1 MGGARFVEFNCKS
14 GRTNYMKKHH
24 LCLISVA
31 VLTAGCTSY
40 RHPEPVQAKDALRHA
55 MTEQSKAGALT
66 SVPKSVQSE
75 LLQLN
80 RPPQAISMP
89 EPRLRIAAH
98 DVDAVEFFGS
108 LFKGSRYS
116 VAVHPGVAG
125 QISVE
130 LKDVT
135 LTEVLAVVGD
145 MYGFDVQR
153 KGNVFHVYPA
163 GLRTETIPVNY
174 LMMSRRGLSRTSV
187 STGGVASNDSNSSN
201 NNNFDNANGSTNN
214 NTSNRSSNGGSGS
227 DGNGTRIET
236 DTNSDYWTDLRD
248 TLQILVG
255 SGDGRAVIT
264 SPQAG
269 LVTVRAYPKELKAVR
284 EFLSQSES
292 HLKRQVVLEAR
303 ILEVA
308 LSEGY
313 EQGVDWSGL
322 TASWDGNKGIPTVAQ
337 PILTA
342 PGSDPAYKL
351 LNGAGSLGTSL
362 VGATNPI
369 FKAIGGGAGFTIT
382 DGNFNVA
389 VNLLKTQG
397 DVNTLSSPRVTAT
410 NNQKAVIKVGTDEY
424 YVTNA
429 STTITTTPT
438 GTDKTPN
445 VELTPFFSGIA
456 LDVTPQID
464 EDGKVLLHI
473 HPSVID
479 TEEQNKVIDMGTT
492 GGKLQLPLAKSS
504 IRESDTVVQ
513 ANNGD
518 IIVIGGLMKTDKQEI
533 VSKVPLLGDI
543 PWVGEAFTNRRESTK
558 KVELVILLKPTVVE
572 KDTWQN
578 ELQRSSELL
587 DKWYPPKG

>member
-1 MGGARFVEFNCKS
+1 
-14 GRTNYMKKHH
+14 MKKHR
-24 LCLISVA
+24 LCLITVA
-31 VLTAGCTSY
+31 MMAAGCTTY
-40 RHPEPVQAKDALRHA
+40 QHPEPTQAKDALKQA
-55 MTEQSKAGALT
+55 MNEQQKQAAPLTAL
-66 SVPKSVQSE
+66 PKSVQSE

-80 RPPQAISMP
+80 RPQMPVGMP
-89 EPRLRIAAH
+89 EKRLRIAAH
-98 DVDAVEFFGS
+98 DVEAVEFFGS

-125 QISVE
+125 LVSVE

-135 LTEVLAVVGD
+135 LPEVLAVVGD

-153 KGNVFHVYPA
+153 KGNVFHIYPA

-187 STGGVASNDSNSSN
+187 STGGVSNDSNNSSDSSFDSASN
-201 NNNFDNANGSTNN
+201 NNSGSNSS
-214 NTSNRSSNGGSGS
+214 TSNNSSGDNN
-227 DGNGTRIET
+227 NGTRIET

-248 TLQILVG
+248 SLQTLIG
-255 SGDGRAVIT
+255 TGDGRAVIT

-269 LVTVRAYPKELKAVR
+269 LVTIRAYPKELKAVR
-284 EFLSQSES
+284 EFLTQSES

-303 ILEVA
+303 IIEVS
-308 LSEGY
+308 LNEGY

-322 TASWDGNKGIPTVAQ
+322 SASWDGNKGITGGKSLANTQLPSTPNQ
-337 PILTA
+337 IFTA
-342 PGSDPAYKL
+342 L
-351 LNGAGSLGTSL
+351 
-362 VGATNPI
+362 
-369 FKAIGGGAGFTIT
+369 GGGAGFTIS

-429 STTITTTPT
+429 STTITTTST

-464 EDGKVLLHI
+464 EEGKVLLHI

-479 TEEQNKVIDMGTT
+479 TEEQNKVIDMGTS

-558 KVELVILLKPTVVE
+558 KVELVIMLKPTVVE

-587 DKWYPPKG
+587 DKWYPAKG

>member
-1 MGGARFVEFNCKS
+1 
-14 GRTNYMKKHH
+14 MKKHR
-24 LCLISVA
+24 LCLITVA
-31 VLTAGCTSY
+31 MMAAGCTTY
-40 RHPEPVQAKDALRHA
+40 QHPEPTQAKDALKQA
-55 MTEQSKAGALT
+55 MNEQQKQAAPLTAL
-66 SVPKSVQSE
+66 PKSVQSE

-80 RPPQAISMP
+80 RPQMPVGMP
-89 EPRLRIAAH
+89 EKRLRIGAH
-98 DVDAVEFFGS
+98 DVEAVEFFGS

-125 QISVE
+125 LVSVE

-135 LTEVLAVVGD
+135 LPEVLAVVGD

-153 KGNVFHVYPA
+153 KGNVFHIYPA

-187 STGGVASNDSNSSN
+187 STGGVTANDSNNSSDSSFDSASSN
-201 NNNFDNANGSTNN
+201 NSTNN
-214 NTSNRSSNGGSGS
+214 SSGNNSNGNSS
-227 DGNGTRIET
+227 NGTRIET

-248 TLQILVG
+248 SLQTLIG
-255 SGDGRAVIT
+255 TGDGRAVIT

-269 LVTVRAYPKELKAVR
+269 LVTIRAYPKELKAVR
-284 EFLSQSES
+284 EFLNQSDS

-303 ILEVA
+303 IIEVA
-308 LSEGY
+308 LNEGY

-322 TASWDGNKGIPTVAQ
+322 SASWDGNKGIT
-337 PILTA
+337 
-342 PGSDPAYKL
+342 G
-351 LNGAGSLGTSL
+351 GGSLANTQL
-362 VGATNPI
+362 PTTPNQI
-369 FKAIGGGAGFTIT
+369 FTALGGGAGFKVS

-424 YVTNA
+424 FVTNA
-429 STTITTTPT
+429 STTTVSTTSGDRT
-438 GTDKTPN
+438 TPN
-445 VELTPFFSGIA
+445 VELTPFFSGIS

-464 EDGKVLLHI
+464 EEGKVLLHI

-479 TEEQNKVIDMGTT
+479 TEEQTKTIKVTDSDT
-492 GGKLQLPLAKSS
+492 LVLPLAKSS

-558 KVELVILLKPTVVE
+558 KVELVIMLKPTVVE

-587 DKWYPPKG
+587 DKWYPAKG

>member
-1 MGGARFVEFNCKS
+1 
-14 GRTNYMKKHH
+14 MKTHR
-24 LCLISVA
+24 LCLITVA
-31 VLTAGCTSY
+31 MMAAGCTTY
-40 RHPEPVQAKDALRHA
+40 QHPEPTQAKDALKQA
-55 MTEQSKAGALT
+55 MNEQQKQAAPLTAL
-66 SVPKSVQSE
+66 PKSVQSE

-80 RPPQAISMP
+80 RPQMPVGMP
-89 EPRLRIAAH
+89 EKRLRIAAH
-98 DVDAVEFFGS
+98 DVEAVEFFGS

-125 QISVE
+125 LVSVE

-135 LTEVLAVVGD
+135 LPEVLAVVGD

-153 KGNVFHVYPA
+153 KGNVFHIYPA

-187 STGGVASNDSNSSN
+187 STGGVTANDSNNSSDSSFDSASN
-201 NNNFDNANGSTNN
+201 NNSTNN
-214 NTSNRSSNGGSGS
+214 SSGNNSNGNSS
-227 DGNGTRIET
+227 NGTRIET

-248 TLQILVG
+248 SLQTLIG
-255 SGDGRAVIT
+255 TGDGRAVIT

-269 LVTVRAYPKELKAVR
+269 LVTIRAYPKELKAVR
-284 EFLSQSES
+284 EFLNQSDS

-303 ILEVA
+303 IIEVA
-308 LSEGY
+308 LNEGY

-322 TASWDGNKGIPTVAQ
+322 SASWDGNKGIT
-337 PILTA
+337 
-342 PGSDPAYKL
+342 G
-351 LNGAGSLGTSL
+351 GGSLANTQL
-362 VGATNPI
+362 PTTPNQI
-369 FKAIGGGAGFTIT
+369 FTALGGGAGFKVS

-424 YVTNA
+424 FVTNA
-429 STTITTTPT
+429 STTTVSTTSGDRT
-438 GTDKTPN
+438 TPN
-445 VELTPFFSGIA
+445 VELTPFFSGIS

-464 EDGKVLLHI
+464 EEGKVLLHI

-479 TEEQNKVIDMGTT
+479 TEEQTKTIKVTDSDT
-492 GGKLQLPLAKSS
+492 LVLPLAKSS

-558 KVELVILLKPTVVE
+558 KVELVIMLKPTVVE

-587 DKWYPPKG
+587 DKWYPAKG

>member
-1 MGGARFVEFNCKS
+1 
-14 GRTNYMKKHH
+14 MKKHH
-24 LCLISVA
+24 FCLLPLALAVA
-31 VLTAGCTSY
+31 ACTTY
-40 RHPEPVQAKDALRHA
+40 KHPEPVQAKDALKQA
-55 MTEQSKAGALT
+55 MTEQTPTAPLIT
-66 SVPKSVQSE
+66 LPPSVQSE

-80 RPPQAISMP
+80 RPQQPVAVP
-89 EPRLRIAAH
+89 EKRLRIAAH

-125 QISVE
+125 SISVE

-135 LTEVLAVVGD
+135 LQEALATVGD

-174 LMMSRRGLSRTSV
+174 LMMARRGLSRTSV
-187 STGGVASNDSNSSN
+187 STGGVTANDNNNGNNNNFDGSSN
-201 NNNFDNANGSTNN
+201 NNNGNN
-214 NTSNRSSNGGSGS
+214 NFGSSSNGDSS
-227 DGNGTRIET
+227 NNSNGTRIET
-236 DTNSDYWTDLRD
+236 DSNNDYWTDLRD
-248 TLQILVG
+248 SLQTLIG
-255 SGDGRAVIT
+255 TGEGRAVIT

-284 EFLSQSES
+284 DFLDQSGE

-303 ILEVA
+303 ILEVS
-308 LSEGY
+308 LNEGY
-313 EQGVDWSGL
+313 EQGVDWNGL
-322 TASWDGNKGIPTVAQ
+322 SASWDGNKGIR
-337 PILTA
+337 
-342 PGSDPAYKL
+342 
-351 LNGAGSLGTSL
+351 NGGSLGNSQ
-362 VGATNPI
+362 VGASNPI
-369 FKAIGGGAGFTIT
+369 FNAIGGGAGFTIS
-382 DGNFNVA
+382 DGNFVVA
-389 VNLLKTQG
+389 IDLLKTQG

-424 YVTNA
+424 FVTNA
-429 STTITTTPT
+429 STTTTTSGNSAPIV
-438 GTDKTPN
+438 TPN

-464 EDGKVLLHI
+464 EQGKVLLHI

-479 TEEQNKVIDMGTT
+479 TEEQNKTINVGTADP
-492 GGKLQLPLAKSS
+492 LVLPLAKSS

-518 IIVIGGLMKTDKQEI
+518 IVVIGGLMKTDKKEV

-543 PWVGEAFTNRRESTK
+543 PWVGEAFTNRSESTN
-558 KVELVILLKPTVVE
+558 KVELVILLKPTVVD
-572 KDTWQN
+572 KDTWQK

>member
-1 MGGARFVEFNCKS
+1 
-14 GRTNYMKKHH
+14 MKKHR
-24 LCLISVA
+24 LCLITVA
-31 VLTAGCTSY
+31 MMAAGCTTY
-40 RHPEPVQAKDALRHA
+40 QHPEPTQAKDALKQA
-55 MTEQSKAGALT
+55 MNEQQKQAAPLTAL
-66 SVPKSVQSE
+66 PKSVQSE

-80 RPPQAISMP
+80 RPQMPVGMP
-89 EPRLRIAAH
+89 EKRLRIAAH
-98 DVDAVEFFGS
+98 DVEAVEFFGS

-125 QISVE
+125 LVSVE

-135 LTEVLAVVGD
+135 LPEVLAVVGD

-153 KGNVFHVYPA
+153 KGNVFHIYPA

-187 STGGVASNDSNSSN
+187 STGGVTANDSNNSSDSSFDSASN
-201 NNNFDNANGSTNN
+201 NNSGSNSS
-214 NTSNRSSNGGSGS
+214 TSNNSSGDNN
-227 DGNGTRIET
+227 NGTRIET

-248 TLQILVG
+248 SLQTLIG
-255 SGDGRAVIT
+255 TGDGRAVIT

-269 LVTVRAYPKELKAVR
+269 LVTIRAYPKELKAVR
-284 EFLSQSES
+284 EFLTQSES

-303 ILEVA
+303 IIEVS
-308 LSEGY
+308 LNEGY

-322 TASWDGNKGIPTVAQ
+322 SASWDGNKGITGGQ
-337 PILTA
+337 
-342 PGSDPAYKL
+342 
-351 LNGAGSLGTSL
+351 SLANTQLPS
-362 VGATNPI
+362 TPNQI
-369 FKAIGGGAGFTIT
+369 FSALGGGAGFKIS

-429 STTITTTPT
+429 STTITTTST

-464 EDGKVLLHI
+464 EEGKVLLHI

-479 TEEQNKVIDMGTT
+479 TEEQNKVIDMGTS

-558 KVELVILLKPTVVE
+558 KVELVIMLKPTVVE

-587 DKWYPPKG
+587 DKWYPAKG

>member
-1 MGGARFVEFNCKS
+1 
-14 GRTNYMKKHH
+14 MKKNH

-31 VLTAGCTSY
+31 VLAAGCTSY
-40 RHPEPVQAKDALRHA
+40 RHPEPVQAKDALKHA
-55 MTEQSKAGALT
+55 MTEQNKVGALAT
-66 SVPKSVQSE
+66 VPKSVQSE
-75 LLQLN
+75 LLQMN
-80 RPPQAISMP
+80 RPPQALSMP
-89 EPRLRIAAH
+89 EQRLRIAAH

-135 LTEVLAVVGD
+135 LPEVLAVVGD

-187 STGGVASNDSNSSN
+187 STGGVTSNDSNNSN
-201 NNNFDNANGSTNN
+201 NSSFDNANGGSNN
-214 NTSNRSSNGGSGS
+214 SSSSNASNGNAGSNNS
-227 DGNGTRIET
+227 NGTRIET
-236 DTNSDYWTDLRD
+236 DTNSDYWTDLR
-248 TLQILVG
+248 TSLEMLIG

-269 LVTVRAYPKELKAVR
+269 LVTIRAYPKELKAVR
-284 EFLSQSES
+284 EFLNQSES

-303 ILEVA
+303 IIEVA
-308 LSEGY
+308 LNEGY

-322 TASWDGNKGIPTVAQ
+322 SASWDGGKGIT
-337 PILTA
+337 
-342 PGSDPAYKL
+342 G
-351 LNGAGSLGTSL
+351 GGSLAGTQL
-362 VGATNPI
+362 PTTPNQI
-369 FKAIGGGAGFTIT
+369 FSALGGGAGFKIS

-424 YVTNA
+424 FVTNA
-429 STTITTTPT
+429 STTTTTS
-438 GTDKTPN
+438 GTSAPIITPN
-445 VELTPFFSGIA
+445 VELTPFFSGIS

-464 EDGKVLLHI
+464 EEGKVLLHI

-479 TEEQNKVIDMGTT
+479 TEEQKKTIDVGTAAP
-492 GGKLQLPLAKSS
+492 LILPLAKSS

-578 ELQRSSELL
+578 ELQRSSDLL

>member
-1 MGGARFVEFNCKS
+1 
-14 GRTNYMKKHH
+14 MKKHR
-24 LCLISVA
+24 LCLITVA
-31 VLTAGCTSY
+31 MMAAGCTTY
-40 RHPEPVQAKDALRHA
+40 QHPEPTQAKDALKQA
-55 MTEQSKAGALT
+55 MNEQQKQAAPLTAL
-66 SVPKSVQSE
+66 PKSVQSE

-80 RPPQAISMP
+80 RPQMPVGMP
-89 EPRLRIAAH
+89 EKRLRIAAH
-98 DVDAVEFFGS
+98 DVEAVEFFGS

-125 QISVE
+125 LVSVE

-135 LTEVLAVVGD
+135 LPEVLAVVGD

-153 KGNVFHVYPA
+153 KGNVFHIYPA

-187 STGGVASNDSNSSN
+187 STGGVTANDSNNSSDSSFDSASN
-201 NNNFDNANGSTNN
+201 NNSTNN
-214 NTSNRSSNGGSGS
+214 SSGNNSNGDSN
-227 DGNGTRIET
+227 NGTRIET

-248 TLQILVG
+248 SLQTLIG
-255 SGDGRAVIT
+255 TGDGRAVIT

-269 LVTVRAYPKELKAVR
+269 LVTIRAYPKELKAVR
-284 EFLSQSES
+284 EFLTQSES

-303 ILEVA
+303 IIEVS
-308 LSEGY
+308 LNEGY

-322 TASWDGNKGIPTVAQ
+322 SASWDGNKGITGGQ
-337 PILTA
+337 
-342 PGSDPAYKL
+342 
-351 LNGAGSLGTSL
+351 SLANTQLPS
-362 VGATNPI
+362 TPNQI
-369 FKAIGGGAGFTIT
+369 FSALGGGAGFKIS

-429 STTITTTPT
+429 STTITTTST

-464 EDGKVLLHI
+464 EEGKVLLHI

-479 TEEQNKVIDMGTT
+479 TEEQNKVIDMGTS

-558 KVELVILLKPTVVE
+558 KVELVIMLKPTVVE
-572 KDTWQN
+572 KDTWQK

-587 DKWYPPKG
+587 DKWYPAKG

>member
-1 MGGARFVEFNCKS
+1 
-14 GRTNYMKKHH
+14 MKKHR
-24 LCLISVA
+24 LCLITVA
-31 VLTAGCTSY
+31 MMAAGCTTY
-40 RHPEPVQAKDALRHA
+40 QHPEPTQAKDALKQA
-55 MTEQSKAGALT
+55 MNEQQKQAAPLTAL
-66 SVPKSVQSE
+66 PKSVQSE

-80 RPPQAISMP
+80 RPQMPVGMP
-89 EPRLRIAAH
+89 EKRLRIAAH
-98 DVDAVEFFGS
+98 DVEAVEFFGS

-125 QISVE
+125 LVSVE

-135 LTEVLAVVGD
+135 LPEVLAVVGD

-153 KGNVFHVYPA
+153 KGNVFHIYPA

-187 STGGVASNDSNSSN
+187 STGGVTANDSNNSSDSSFDSASN
-201 NNNFDNANGSTNN
+201 NNSGSNSST
-214 NTSNRSSNGGSGS
+214 SSNSSG
-227 DGNGTRIET
+227 DNNNGTRIET

-248 TLQILVG
+248 SLQTLIG
-255 SGDGRAVIT
+255 TGDGRAVIT

-269 LVTVRAYPKELKAVR
+269 LVTIRAYPKELKAVR
-284 EFLSQSES
+284 EFLTQSES

-303 ILEVA
+303 IIEVA
-308 LSEGY
+308 LNEGY

-322 TASWDGNKGIPTVAQ
+322 SASWDGNKGITGGQ
-337 PILTA
+337 
-342 PGSDPAYKL
+342 
-351 LNGAGSLGTSL
+351 SLANTQLPS
-362 VGATNPI
+362 TPNQI
-369 FKAIGGGAGFTIT
+369 FSALGGGAGFKIS

-429 STTITTTPT
+429 STTITTTST

-464 EDGKVLLHI
+464 EEGKVLLHI

-479 TEEQNKVIDMGTT
+479 TEEQNKVIDMGTS

-558 KVELVILLKPTVVE
+558 KVELVIMLKPTVVE

-587 DKWYPPKG
+587 DKWYPAKG

>member
-1 MGGARFVEFNCKS
+1 
-14 GRTNYMKKHH
+14 MKKHR
-24 LCLISVA
+24 LCLITVA
-31 VLTAGCTSY
+31 MMAAGCTTY
-40 RHPEPVQAKDALRHA
+40 QHPEPTQAKDALKQA
-55 MTEQSKAGALT
+55 MNEQQKQAAPLTAL
-66 SVPKSVQSE
+66 PKSVQSE

-80 RPPQAISMP
+80 RPQIPVGMP
-89 EPRLRIAAH
+89 EKRLRIAAH
-98 DVDAVEFFGS
+98 DVEAVEFFGS

-125 QISVE
+125 LVSVE

-135 LTEVLAVVGD
+135 LPEVLAVVGD

-153 KGNVFHVYPA
+153 KGNVFHIYPA

-187 STGGVASNDSNSSN
+187 STGGVTANDSNNSSDSSFDNASN
-201 NNNFDNANGSTNN
+201 NNSGSNSS
-214 NTSNRSSNGGSGS
+214 TSNNSSGDNN
-227 DGNGTRIET
+227 NGTRIET

-248 TLQILVG
+248 SLQTLIG
-255 SGDGRAVIT
+255 TGDGRAVIT

-269 LVTVRAYPKELKAVR
+269 LVTIRAYPKELKAVR
-284 EFLSQSES
+284 EFLTQSES

-303 ILEVA
+303 IIEVA
-308 LSEGY
+308 LNEGY

-322 TASWDGNKGIPTVAQ
+322 SASWDGNKGITGGQ
-337 PILTA
+337 
-342 PGSDPAYKL
+342 
-351 LNGAGSLGTSL
+351 SLANTQLPS
-362 VGATNPI
+362 TPNQI
-369 FKAIGGGAGFTIT
+369 FSALGGGAGFKIS

-429 STTITTTPT
+429 STTITTTST

-464 EDGKVLLHI
+464 EEGKVLLHI

-479 TEEQNKVIDMGTT
+479 TEEQNKVIDMGTS

-558 KVELVILLKPTVVE
+558 KVELVIMLKPTVVE

-587 DKWYPPKG
+587 DKWYPAKG

>member
-1 MGGARFVEFNCKS
+1 
-14 GRTNYMKKHH
+14 MKKHS
-24 LCLISVA
+24 LCLITVA
-31 VLTAGCTSY
+31 MMAAGCTTY
-40 RHPEPVQAKDALRHA
+40 QHPEPTQAKDALKQA
-55 MTEQSKAGALT
+55 MNEQQKQAAPLTAL
-66 SVPKSVQSE
+66 PKSVQSE

-80 RPPQAISMP
+80 RPQMPVGMP
-89 EPRLRIAAH
+89 EKRLRIAAH
-98 DVDAVEFFGS
+98 DVEAVEFFGS

-125 QISVE
+125 LVSVE

-135 LTEVLAVVGD
+135 LPEVLAVVGD

-153 KGNVFHVYPA
+153 KGNVFHIYPA

-187 STGGVASNDSNSSN
+187 STGGVTANDSNNGNSDSSFDSASN
-201 NNNFDNANGSTNN
+201 NSGSNSS
-214 NTSNRSSNGGSGS
+214 TSNNSNG
-227 DGNGTRIET
+227 DNNNGTRIET

-248 TLQILVG
+248 SLQTLIG
-255 SGDGRAVIT
+255 TGDGRAVIT

-269 LVTVRAYPKELKAVR
+269 LVTIRAYPKELKAVR
-284 EFLSQSES
+284 EFLTQSES

-303 ILEVA
+303 IIEVA
-308 LSEGY
+308 LNEGY

-322 TASWDGNKGIPTVAQ
+322 SASWDGNKGIT
-337 PILTA
+337 
-342 PGSDPAYKL
+342 G
-351 LNGAGSLGTSL
+351 GGSLLPSTIAS
-362 VGATNPI
+362 TPNQI
-369 FKAIGGGAGFTIT
+369 FSALGGGAGFKIS

-429 STTITTTPT
+429 STTITTTST

-464 EDGKVLLHI
+464 EEGKVLLHI

-479 TEEQNKVIDMGTT
+479 TEEQNKVIDMGTS

-558 KVELVILLKPTVVE
+558 KVELVNHAQTDRGGERYLAKRAATLLRAARQVVSGQGLTHDSRCGHPYPE
-572 KDTWQN
+572 RPVLPCQH
-578 ELQRSSELL
+578 RLL
-587 DKWYPPKG
+587 ARCGR

>member
-14 GRTNYMKKHH
+14 GCTYYMKKHH
-24 LCLISVA
+24 LCLISAA

-55 MTEQSKAGALT
+55 MTEQNKGGALT

-201 NNNFDNANGSTNN
+201 NNNFDNANNNTNN
-214 NTSNRSSNGGSGS
+214 STSNRSSNGNSNS
-227 DGNGTRIET
+227 DSNGTRIET

-248 TLQILVG
+248 TLQTLIG

-269 LVTVRAYPKELKAVR
+269 LVTIRAYPKELKAVR
-284 EFLSQSES
+284 EFLNQSES

-303 ILEVA
+303 ILEVS
-308 LSEGY
+308 LNEGY

-322 TASWDGNKGIPTVAQ
+322 SASWDGNKGIT
-337 PILTA
+337 
-342 PGSDPAYKL
+342 G
-351 LNGAGSLGTSL
+351 GGSLTPSTI
-362 VGATNPI
+362 ANTPNQI
-369 FKAIGGGAGFTIT
+369 FSALGGGAGFKIS

-424 YVTNA
+424 FVTNA
-429 STTITTTPT
+429 STTTTTS
-438 GTDKTPN
+438 GTSAPIVTPN

-464 EDGKVLLHI
+464 EEGKVLLHI

-479 TEEQNKVIDMGTT
+479 TEEQKKTIDVGTADP
-492 GGKLQLPLAKSS
+492 LILPLAKSS

>member
-1 MGGARFVEFNCKS
+1 
-14 GRTNYMKKHH
+14 MKKHPF
-24 LCLISVA
+24 CLLPLALA
-31 VLTAGCTSY
+31 VAGCTTY
-40 RHPEPVQAKDALRHA
+40 RHPEPVQAKDALKQA
-55 MTEQSKAGALT
+55 MSEQSPTAPLT
-66 SVPKSVQSE
+66 SLPPSVQSE

-80 RPPQAISMP
+80 RPQQPMTIP
-89 EPRLRIAAH
+89 EKRMRIAAH

-125 QISVE
+125 VISVE

-135 LTEVLAVVGD
+135 LQEALATVGD

-174 LMMSRRGLSRTSV
+174 LMMARRGLSRTSV
-187 STGGVASNDSNSSN
+187 STGGVTANDNNNGN
-201 NNNFDNANGSTNN
+201 NNNFDNGLNNSGNN
-214 NTSNRSSNGGSGS
+214 NSQGNTAGGDNNTNS
-227 DGNGTRIET
+227 NGTRIET
-236 DTNSDYWTDLRD
+236 DSNNDYWTDLRD
-248 TLQILVG
+248 ALQTLIG
-255 SGDGRAVIT
+255 TGEGRAVIT

-284 EFLSQSES
+284 EFLDQSGE

-303 ILEVA
+303 ILEVS
-308 LSEGY
+308 LNEGY

-322 TASWDGNKGIPTVAQ
+322 SASWDGGKGIT
-337 PILTA
+337 
-342 PGSDPAYKL
+342 G
-351 LNGAGSLGTSL
+351 GGSLMDS
-362 VGATNPI
+362 PI
-369 FKAIGGGAGFTIT
+369 ASTPNQIFRALGGGAGFTIS

-389 VNLLKTQG
+389 VSLLKTQG

-424 YVTNA
+424 FVTNA
-429 STTITTTPT
+429 STTTTTS
-438 GTDKTPN
+438 GTSAPIVTPN

-464 EDGKVLLHI
+464 EQGKVLLHI

-479 TEEQNKVIDMGTT
+479 TEEQSKTISVGTADP
-492 GGKLQLPLAKSS
+492 LVLPLAKSS

-518 IIVIGGLMKTDKQEI
+518 IIVIGGLMKTDRQEI

-543 PWVGEAFTNRRESTK
+543 PWVGEAFTNRRESNR

-572 KDTWQN
+572 KDTWQK

>member
-1 MGGARFVEFNCKS
+1 
-14 GRTNYMKKHH
+14 MKTHR
-24 LCLISVA
+24 LCLIAVA
-31 VLTAGCTSY
+31 MMAAGCTTY
-40 RHPEPVQAKDALRHA
+40 RHPEPTQAKDALKQA
-55 MTEQSKAGALT
+55 MSEQQKQAAPLT
-66 SVPKSVQSE
+66 TLPESVQSE

-80 RPPQAISMP
+80 RPQTPVPMP
-89 EPRLRIAAH
+89 EKRLRIAAH
-98 DVDAVEFFGS
+98 DVEAVEFFGS

-116 VAVHPGVAG
+116 VAVHPGVSG
-125 QISVE
+125 LVSVE

-135 LTEVLAVVGD
+135 LQEVLAVVGD

-153 KGNVFHVYPA
+153 KGNVFHIYPA

-187 STGGVASNDSNSSN
+187 STGGVTSNDNNNSNNNSFDSANSNNTSTSNSS
-201 NNNFDNANGSTNN
+201 A
-214 NTSNRSSNGGSGS
+214 SNGNS
-227 DGNGTRIET
+227 DNSNGTRIET
-236 DTNSDYWTDLRD
+236 DTNSDYWTDLR
-248 TLQILVG
+248 TSLEMLIG
-255 SGDGRAVIT
+255 TGDGRAVIT

-269 LVTVRAYPKELKAVR
+269 LVTIRAYPKELKAVR
-284 EFLSQSES
+284 EFLNQSES

-322 TASWDGNKGIPTVAQ
+322 TASWGGNKGIPTVAQ

-342 PGSDPAYKL
+342 PGSAPAYNL
-351 LNGAGSLGTSL
+351 LNGAGSLGSSL
-362 VGATNPI
+362 VGAANPI

-424 YVTNA
+424 FVTNA
-429 STTITTTPT
+429 STTITTNSS
-438 GTDKTPN
+438 GVSDKTPN

-464 EDGKVLLHI
+464 EEGKVLLHI

-492 GGKLQLPLAKSS
+492 GGKLELPLARSS

-572 KDTWQN
+572 KETWQN
-578 ELQRSSELL
+578 ELQRSADLL

>member
-1 MGGARFVEFNCKS
+1 
-14 GRTNYMKKHH
+14 MKKHPF
-24 LCLISVA
+24 CLLPLALA
-31 VLTAGCTSY
+31 VAGCTTY
-40 RHPEPVQAKDALRHA
+40 RHPEPVQAKDALKQA
-55 MTEQSKAGALT
+55 MSEQSPTAPLT
-66 SVPKSVQSE
+66 SLPPSVQSE

-80 RPPQAISMP
+80 RPQQPMTIP
-89 EPRLRIAAH
+89 EKRMRIAAH

-125 QISVE
+125 VISVE

-135 LTEVLAVVGD
+135 LQEALATVGD

-174 LMMSRRGLSRTSV
+174 LMMARRGLSRTSV
-187 STGGVASNDSNSSN
+187 STGGVTANDNNNGN
-201 NNNFDNANGSTNN
+201 NNNFDNGLNNSGNN
-214 NTSNRSSNGGSGS
+214 NSQGNTASGDNNTNS
-227 DGNGTRIET
+227 NGTRIET
-236 DTNSDYWTDLRD
+236 DSNNDYWTDLRD
-248 TLQILVG
+248 ALQTLIG
-255 SGDGRAVIT
+255 TGEGRAVIT

-284 EFLSQSES
+284 EFLDQSGE

-303 ILEVA
+303 ILEVS
-308 LSEGY
+308 LNEGY

-322 TASWDGNKGIPTVAQ
+322 SASWDGGKGIT
-337 PILTA
+337 
-342 PGSDPAYKL
+342 G
-351 LNGAGSLGTSL
+351 GGSLMDS
-362 VGATNPI
+362 PI
-369 FKAIGGGAGFTIT
+369 ASTPNQIFRALGGGAGFTIS

-389 VNLLKTQG
+389 VSLLKTQG
-397 DVNTLSSPRVTAT
+397 DVNTLSSPRMTAT

-424 YVTNA
+424 FVTNA
-429 STTITTTPT
+429 STTTTTS
-438 GTDKTPN
+438 GTSAPIVTPN

-464 EDGKVLLHI
+464 EQGKVLLHI

-479 TEEQNKVIDMGTT
+479 TEEQSKTINVGTADP
-492 GGKLQLPLAKSS
+492 LVLPLAKSS

-518 IIVIGGLMKTDKQEI
+518 IIVIGGLMKTDRQEI

-543 PWVGEAFTNRRESTK
+543 PWVGEAFTNRRESNR

-572 KDTWQN
+572 KDTWQK

>member
-1 MGGARFVEFNCKS
+1 
-14 GRTNYMKKHH
+14 MKKHH
-24 LCLISVA
+24 FCLLPLALAVA
-31 VLTAGCTSY
+31 ACTSY
-40 RHPEPVQAKDALRHA
+40 QHPEPVQAKDALKQA
-55 MTEQSKAGALT
+55 MKEQTPTAPLT
-66 SVPKSVQSE
+66 TLPPSVQSE

-80 RPPQAISMP
+80 RPQQPLAVP
-89 EPRLRIAAH
+89 EKRLRIAAH

-125 QISVE
+125 AISVE

-135 LTEVLAVVGD
+135 LQEALATVGD

-174 LMMSRRGLSRTSV
+174 LMMARRGLSRTSV
-187 STGGVASNDSNSSN
+187 STGGVTANDNN
-201 NNNFDNANGSTNN
+201 NNGNNNFDSSGNNSNGNN
-214 NTSNRSSNGGSGS
+214 NLGSSNGDNGNSNNS
-227 DGNGTRIET
+227 NGTRIET
-236 DTNSDYWTDLRD
+236 DSNNDYWTDLRD
-248 TLQILVG
+248 ALQTLIG
-255 SGDGRAVIT
+255 TGEGRAVIT

-284 EFLSQSES
+284 EFLDQSGE

-303 ILEVA
+303 ILEVS
-308 LSEGY
+308 LNEGY

-322 TASWDGNKGIPTVAQ
+322 SASWDGNKGIT
-337 PILTA
+337 
-342 PGSDPAYKL
+342 G
-351 LNGAGSLGTSL
+351 GGSLLDS
-362 VGATNPI
+362 PI
-369 FKAIGGGAGFTIT
+369 ASTPNQIFRALGGGAGFTIS

-389 VNLLKTQG
+389 VSLLKTQG

-424 YVTNA
+424 FVTNA
-429 STTITTTPT
+429 STTTTTSGNSAPIV
-438 GTDKTPN
+438 TPN

-464 EDGKVLLHI
+464 EQGKVLLHI

-479 TEEQNKVIDMGTT
+479 TEEQSKTINVGTADP
-492 GGKLQLPLAKSS
+492 LVLPLAKSA

-572 KDTWQN
+572 KDTWQK

>member
-1 MGGARFVEFNCKS
+1 
-14 GRTNYMKKHH
+14 MKKHH
-24 LCLISVA
+24 LCLISAA

-55 MTEQSKAGALT
+55 MTEQNKGGALT

-187 STGGVASNDSNSSN
+187 STGGVTANDNNGNSNS
-201 NNNFDNANGSTNN
+201 FDNANNSTNN
-214 NTSNRSSNGGSGS
+214 NSTSNRSSNGNSNS
-227 DGNGTRIET
+227 DSNGTRIET

-248 TLQILVG
+248 TLQTLIG

-269 LVTVRAYPKELKAVR
+269 LVTIRAYPKELKAVR
-284 EFLSQSES
+284 EFLNQSES

-308 LSEGY
+308 LNEGY

-322 TASWDGNKGIPTVAQ
+322 SASWDGNKGITGGGSAAPSQLPTTPNQ
-337 PILTA
+337 
-342 PGSDPAYKL
+342 
-351 LNGAGSLGTSL
+351 
-362 VGATNPI
+362 I
-369 FKAIGGGAGFTIT
+369 FSALGGGAGFKIS

-424 YVTNA
+424 FVTNA
-429 STTITTTPT
+429 STTITTNSS
-438 GTDKTPN
+438 GVSDKTPN

-464 EDGKVLLHI
+464 EEGKVLLHI

-479 TEEQNKVIDMGTT
+479 TEEQQKTIDMGTS
-492 GGKLQLPLAKSS
+492 GGTLQLPLAKSS

>member
-1 MGGARFVEFNCKS
+1 
-14 GRTNYMKKHH
+14 MKKNH

-31 VLTAGCTSY
+31 VLAAGCTSY
-40 RHPEPVQAKDALRHA
+40 RHPEPVQAKDALKHA
-55 MTEQSKAGALT
+55 MTEQNKVGALAT
-66 SVPKSVQSE
+66 VPQSVQSE
-75 LLQLN
+75 LLQMN

-89 EPRLRIAAH
+89 EQRLRIAAH
-98 DVDAVEFFGS
+98 DVEAVEFFGS

-116 VAVHPGVAG
+116 VAVHPGVG
-125 QISVE
+125 GLVSVE

-135 LTEVLAVVGD
+135 LPEVLAVVGD

-187 STGGVASNDSNSSN
+187 STGGVTANDNNSNNSSV
-201 NNNFDNANGSTNN
+201 DNANGNSSGSNN
-214 NTSNRSSNGGSGS
+214 SSNGSSGS
-227 DGNGTRIET
+227 NSSNGTRIET
-236 DTNSDYWTDLRD
+236 DTNSDYWTDLR
-248 TLQILVG
+248 TSLEMLIG

-269 LVTVRAYPKELKAVR
+269 LVTIRAYPKELKAVR
-284 EFLSQSES
+284 EFLSQSET

-308 LSEGY
+308 LNEGY

-322 TASWDGNKGIPTVAQ
+322 SASWDGNKGIT
-337 PILTA
+337 
-342 PGSDPAYKL
+342 G
-351 LNGAGSLGTSL
+351 GGSLSPTQL
-362 VGATNPI
+362 PTTPNQI
-369 FKAIGGGAGFTIT
+369 FTALGGGAGFKIS

-424 YVTNA
+424 FVTNA
-429 STTITTTPT
+429 TTTITSTTT
-438 GTDKTPN
+438 GSERTPN

-464 EDGKVLLHI
+464 EEGRVLLHI

-479 TEEQNKVIDMGTT
+479 TEEQNKTIDLGTT
-492 GGKLQLPLAKSS
+492 GGKMTLPLAKSS

-543 PWVGEAFTNRRESTK
+543 PWIGEAFTNRRESTK
-558 KVELVILLKPTVVE
+558 KVELVIMLKPTVVE

-578 ELQRSSELL
+578 ELKRSADLL

>member
-1 MGGARFVEFNCKS
+1 
-14 GRTNYMKKHH
+14 MKKHR
-24 LCLISVA
+24 LCLITVA
-31 VLTAGCTSY
+31 MMAAGCTTY
-40 RHPEPVQAKDALRHA
+40 QHPEPTQAKDALKQA
-55 MTEQSKAGALT
+55 MNEQQKQAAPLTAL
-66 SVPKSVQSE
+66 PKSVQSE

-80 RPPQAISMP
+80 RPQMPVGMP
-89 EPRLRIAAH
+89 EKRLRIAAH
-98 DVDAVEFFGS
+98 DVEAVEFFGS

-125 QISVE
+125 LVSVE

-135 LTEVLAVVGD
+135 LPEVLAVVGD

-153 KGNVFHVYPA
+153 KGNVFHIYPA

-187 STGGVASNDSNSSN
+187 STGGVTANDSNNSSDSSFDSASN
-201 NNNFDNANGSTNN
+201 NNSGSNSST
-214 NTSNRSSNGGSGS
+214 SSNSSG
-227 DGNGTRIET
+227 DNNNGTRIET

-248 TLQILVG
+248 SLQTLIG
-255 SGDGRAVIT
+255 TGDGRAVIT

-269 LVTVRAYPKELKAVR
+269 LVTIRAYPKELKAVR
-284 EFLSQSES
+284 EFLTQSES

-303 ILEVA
+303 IIEVS
-308 LSEGY
+308 LNEGY

-322 TASWDGNKGIPTVAQ
+322 SASWDGNKGIT
-337 PILTA
+337 
-342 PGSDPAYKL
+342 G
-351 LNGAGSLGTSL
+351 GGSLANTQL
-362 VGATNPI
+362 PTTPNQI
-369 FKAIGGGAGFTIT
+369 FTALGGGAGFKVS

-429 STTITTTPT
+429 STTITTTST

-464 EDGKVLLHI
+464 EEGKVLLHI

-479 TEEQNKVIDMGTT
+479 TEEQNKVIDMGTS

-558 KVELVILLKPTVVE
+558 KVELVIMLKPTVVE

-587 DKWYPPKG
+587 DKWYPAKG

>member
-1 MGGARFVEFNCKS
+1 
-14 GRTNYMKKHH
+14 MKTHPF
-24 LCLISVA
+24 CLLPLALA
-31 VLTAGCTSY
+31 VAGCTTY
-40 RHPEPVQAKDALRHA
+40 RHPEPVQAKDALKQA
-55 MTEQSKAGALT
+55 MSEQSPTAPLT
-66 SVPKSVQSE
+66 SLPPSVQSE

-80 RPPQAISMP
+80 RPQQPMTIP
-89 EPRLRIAAH
+89 EKRMRIAAH

-125 QISVE
+125 VISVE

-135 LTEVLAVVGD
+135 LQEALATVGD

-174 LMMSRRGLSRTSV
+174 LMMARRGLSRTSV
-187 STGGVASNDSNSSN
+187 STGGVTANDNNNGN
-201 NNNFDNANGSTNN
+201 NNNFDNGLNNSGNN
-214 NTSNRSSNGGSGS
+214 NSQGNTASGDNNTNS
-227 DGNGTRIET
+227 NGTRIET
-236 DTNSDYWTDLRD
+236 DSNNDYWTDLRD
-248 TLQILVG
+248 SLQTLIG
-255 SGDGRAVIT
+255 TGEGRAVIT

-284 EFLSQSES
+284 EFLDQSGE

-303 ILEVA
+303 ILEVS
-308 LSEGY
+308 LNEGY

-322 TASWDGNKGIPTVAQ
+322 SASWDGGKGIT
-337 PILTA
+337 
-342 PGSDPAYKL
+342 G
-351 LNGAGSLGTSL
+351 GGSLMDS
-362 VGATNPI
+362 PI
-369 FKAIGGGAGFTIT
+369 ASTPNQIFRALGGGAGFTIS

-389 VNLLKTQG
+389 VSLLKTQG

-424 YVTNA
+424 FVTNA
-429 STTITTTPT
+429 STTTTTS
-438 GTDKTPN
+438 GTSAPIVTPN

-464 EDGKVLLHI
+464 EEGKVLLHI

-479 TEEQNKVIDMGTT
+479 TEEQNKTIDLGTT
-492 GGKLQLPLAKSS
+492 GGKMTLPLAKSS

-558 KVELVILLKPTVVE
+558 KVELVIMLKPTVVE

>member
-1 MGGARFVEFNCKS
+1 
-14 GRTNYMKKHH
+14 MKKHR
-24 LCLISVA
+24 LCLITVA
-31 VLTAGCTSY
+31 MMAAGCTTY
-40 RHPEPVQAKDALRHA
+40 QHPEPTQAKDALKQA
-55 MTEQSKAGALT
+55 MNEQQKQAAPLTAL
-66 SVPKSVQSE
+66 PKSVQSE

-80 RPPQAISMP
+80 RPQMPVGMP
-89 EPRLRIAAH
+89 EKRLRIAAH
-98 DVDAVEFFGS
+98 DVEAVEFFGS

-125 QISVE
+125 LVSVE

-135 LTEVLAVVGD
+135 LPEVLAVVGD

-153 KGNVFHVYPA
+153 KGNVFHIYPA

-187 STGGVASNDSNSSN
+187 STGGVTANDSNNSSDSSFDSASN
-201 NNNFDNANGSTNN
+201 NNSGSNSS
-214 NTSNRSSNGGSGS
+214 TSNNSSGDNN
-227 DGNGTRIET
+227 NGTRIET
-236 DTNSDYWTDLRD
+236 DTSSDYWTDLRD
-248 TLQILVG
+248 SLQTLIG
-255 SGDGRAVIT
+255 TGDGRAVIT

-269 LVTVRAYPKELKAVR
+269 LVTIRAYPKELKAVR
-284 EFLSQSES
+284 EFLTQSES

-303 ILEVA
+303 IIEVA
-308 LSEGY
+308 LNEGY

-322 TASWDGNKGIPTVAQ
+322 SASWDGNKGITGGQ
-337 PILTA
+337 
-342 PGSDPAYKL
+342 
-351 LNGAGSLGTSL
+351 SLANTQLPS
-362 VGATNPI
+362 TPNQI
-369 FKAIGGGAGFTIT
+369 FSALGGGAGFKIS

-429 STTITTTPT
+429 STTITTTST

-464 EDGKVLLHI
+464 EEGKVLLHI

-479 TEEQNKVIDMGTT
+479 TEEQNKVIDMGTS

-558 KVELVILLKPTVVE
+558 KVELVIMLKPTVVE

-587 DKWYPPKG
+587 DKWYPAKG

>member
-14 GRTNYMKKHH
+14 GCTYYMKKHH
-24 LCLISVA
+24 LCLISAA

-55 MTEQSKAGALT
+55 MTEQNKGGALT

-89 EPRLRIAAH
+89 EARLRIAAH

-187 STGGVASNDSNSSN
+187 STGGVTANDNNGNSNS
-201 NNNFDNANGSTNN
+201 FDNANGSNN
-214 NTSNRSSNGGSGS
+214 STSNSNRSSNGSSNS
-227 DGNGTRIET
+227 DSNGTRIET

-248 TLQILVG
+248 TLQTLIG

-269 LVTVRAYPKELKAVR
+269 LVTIRAYPKELKAVR
-284 EFLSQSES
+284 EFLNQSES

-308 LSEGY
+308 LNEGY

-322 TASWDGNKGIPTVAQ
+322 SASWDGNKGITGGGSAAPSQLPTTPNQ
-337 PILTA
+337 
-342 PGSDPAYKL
+342 
-351 LNGAGSLGTSL
+351 
-362 VGATNPI
+362 I
-369 FKAIGGGAGFTIT
+369 FSALGGGAGFKIS

-424 YVTNA
+424 FVTNA
-429 STTITTTPT
+429 STTITTNSS
-438 GTDKTPN
+438 GVSDKTPN

-464 EDGKVLLHI
+464 EEGKVLLHI

-479 TEEQNKVIDMGTT
+479 TEEQQKTIDMGTS
-492 GGKLQLPLAKSS
+492 GGTLQLPLAKSS

>member
-1 MGGARFVEFNCKS
+1 
-14 GRTNYMKKHH
+14 MKKHH
-24 LCLISVA
+24 FCLLPLALAVA
-31 VLTAGCTSY
+31 ACSSY
-40 RHPEPVQAKDALRHA
+40 QHPEPVQAKDALKQA
-55 MTEQSKAGALT
+55 MKEQTPTAPLT
-66 SVPKSVQSE
+66 TLPPSVQSE

-80 RPPQAISMP
+80 RPQQPLAVP
-89 EPRLRIAAH
+89 EKRLRIAAH

-125 QISVE
+125 AISVE

-135 LTEVLAVVGD
+135 LQEALATVGD

-174 LMMSRRGLSRTSV
+174 LMMARRGLSRTSV
-187 STGGVASNDSNSSN
+187 STGGVTANDNN
-201 NNNFDNANGSTNN
+201 NNGNNNFDSSGNN
-214 NTSNRSSNGGSGS
+214 NNGNNNLGSSNGDNGSS
-227 DGNGTRIET
+227 NNSNGTQIET
-236 DTNSDYWTDLRD
+236 DSNNDYWSDLRD
-248 TLQILVG
+248 ALQTLIG
-255 SGDGRAVIT
+255 TGEGRAVIT

-284 EFLSQSES
+284 EFLDQSGE

-308 LSEGY
+308 LNEGY

-322 TASWDGNKGIPTVAQ
+322 SASWDGNKGIT
-337 PILTA
+337 
-342 PGSDPAYKL
+342 G
-351 LNGAGSLGTSL
+351 GGSLLDS
-362 VGATNPI
+362 PI
-369 FKAIGGGAGFTIT
+369 ASTPNQIFRALGGGAGFTIS

-389 VNLLKTQG
+389 VSLLKTQG

-424 YVTNA
+424 FVTNA
-429 STTITTTPT
+429 STTTTTSGNSAPIV
-438 GTDKTPN
+438 TPN

-464 EDGKVLLHI
+464 EAGRVLLHI

-479 TEEQNKVIDMGTT
+479 TEEQSKTINVGTADP
-492 GGKLQLPLAKSS
+492 LVLPLAKSS

-572 KDTWQN
+572 KDTWQK

>member
-1 MGGARFVEFNCKS
+1 
-14 GRTNYMKKHH
+14 MKKHH
-24 LCLISVA
+24 FCLLPLALAVA
-31 VLTAGCTSY
+31 ACTSY
-40 RHPEPVQAKDALRHA
+40 QHPEPVQAKDALKQA
-55 MTEQSKAGALT
+55 MKEQT
-66 SVPKSVQSE
+66 STAPLITLPPSVQSE

-80 RPPQAISMP
+80 RPQQPLAVP
-89 EPRLRIAAH
+89 EKRLRIAAH

-125 QISVE
+125 AISVE

-135 LTEVLAVVGD
+135 LQEALATVGD

-174 LMMSRRGLSRTSV
+174 LMMARRGLSRTSV
-187 STGGVASNDSNSSN
+187 STGGVTANDNN
-201 NNNFDNANGSTNN
+201 NNGNNNFDSSGNN
-214 NTSNRSSNGGSGS
+214 NNGNNNLGSSNGDNGNSNNS
-227 DGNGTRIET
+227 NGTRIET
-236 DTNSDYWTDLRD
+236 DSNNDYWTDLRD
-248 TLQILVG
+248 ALQTLIG
-255 SGDGRAVIT
+255 TGEGRAVIT

-284 EFLSQSES
+284 EFLDQSGE

-303 ILEVA
+303 ILEVS
-308 LSEGY
+308 LNEGY

-322 TASWDGNKGIPTVAQ
+322 SASWDGNKGIT
-337 PILTA
+337 
-342 PGSDPAYKL
+342 G
-351 LNGAGSLGTSL
+351 GGSLLDS
-362 VGATNPI
+362 PI
-369 FKAIGGGAGFTIT
+369 ASTPNQIFRALGGGAGFTIS

-389 VNLLKTQG
+389 VSLLKTQG

-424 YVTNA
+424 FVTNA
-429 STTITTTPT
+429 STTTTTSGNSAPIV
-438 GTDKTPN
+438 TPN

-464 EDGKVLLHI
+464 EQGKVLLHI

-479 TEEQNKVIDMGTT
+479 TEEQSKTINVGTADP
-492 GGKLQLPLAKSS
+492 LVLPLAKSA

-572 KDTWQN
+572 KDTWQK

>member
-14 GRTNYMKKHH
+14 GCTYYMKKHH
-24 LCLISVA
+24 LCLISAA

-55 MTEQSKAGALT
+55 MTEQNKGGALT

-187 STGGVASNDSNSSN
+187 STGGVTANDNNGNSNS
-201 NNNFDNANGSTNN
+201 FDNANNSTNN
-214 NTSNRSSNGGSGS
+214 NSTSNRSSNGNSNS
-227 DGNGTRIET
+227 DSNGTRIET

-248 TLQILVG
+248 TLQTLIG

-269 LVTVRAYPKELKAVR
+269 LVTIRAYPKELKAVR
-284 EFLSQSES
+284 EFLNQSES

-308 LSEGY
+308 LNEGY

-322 TASWDGNKGIPTVAQ
+322 SASWDGNKGITGGGSAAPSQLPTTPNQ
-337 PILTA
+337 
-342 PGSDPAYKL
+342 
-351 LNGAGSLGTSL
+351 
-362 VGATNPI
+362 I
-369 FKAIGGGAGFTIT
+369 FSALGGGAGFKIS

-424 YVTNA
+424 FVTNA
-429 STTITTTPT
+429 STTITTNSS
-438 GTDKTPN
+438 GVSDKTPN

-464 EDGKVLLHI
+464 EEGKVLLHI

-479 TEEQNKVIDMGTT
+479 TEEQQKTIDMGTS
-492 GGKLQLPLAKSS
+492 GGTLQLPLAKSS

>member
-1 MGGARFVEFNCKS
+1 
-14 GRTNYMKKHH
+14 MKKHH
-24 LCLISVA
+24 LCLISAA

-55 MTEQSKAGALT
+55 MTEQNKGGALT

-89 EPRLRIAAH
+89 EARLRIAAH

-187 STGGVASNDSNSSN
+187 STGGVASNDNNSSN
-201 NNNFDNANGSTNN
+201 NNNFDNSNNTNN
-214 NTSNRSSNGGSGS
+214 STSNRSSNGSSNS
-227 DGNGTRIET
+227 DSNGTRIET

-248 TLQILVG
+248 TLQTLIG

-269 LVTVRAYPKELKAVR
+269 LVTIRAYPKELKAVR
-284 EFLSQSES
+284 EFLNQSES

-303 ILEVA
+303 ILEVS
-308 LSEGY
+308 LNEGY

-322 TASWDGNKGIPTVAQ
+322 SASWDGNKGIT
-337 PILTA
+337 
-342 PGSDPAYKL
+342 G
-351 LNGAGSLGTSL
+351 GGSLTPSTI
-362 VGATNPI
+362 ANTPNQI
-369 FKAIGGGAGFTIT
+369 FSALGGGAGFKIS

-424 YVTNA
+424 FVTNA
-429 STTITTTPT
+429 STTTTTS
-438 GTDKTPN
+438 GTSAPIVTPN

-464 EDGKVLLHI
+464 EEGKVLLHI

-479 TEEQNKVIDMGTT
+479 TEEQKKTIDVGTADP
-492 GGKLQLPLAKSS
+492 LILPLAKSS

>member
-1 MGGARFVEFNCKS
+1 
-14 GRTNYMKKHH
+14 MKKNH

-31 VLTAGCTSY
+31 VLAAGCTSY
-40 RHPEPVQAKDALRHA
+40 RHPEPVQAKDALKHA
-55 MTEQSKAGALT
+55 MTEQNKVGALAT
-66 SVPKSVQSE
+66 VPKSVQSE
-75 LLQLN
+75 LLQMN

-89 EPRLRIAAH
+89 EQRLRIAAH
-98 DVDAVEFFGS
+98 DVEAVEFFGS

-116 VAVHPGVAG
+116 VAVHPGVG
-125 QISVE
+125 GLVSVE

-135 LTEVLAVVGD
+135 LPEVLAVVGD

-187 STGGVASNDSNSSN
+187 STGGVTANDNNSNNGGINSSSNAEISSNQNGTGISSNSS
-201 NNNFDNANGSTNN
+201 TQT
-214 NTSNRSSNGGSGS
+214 TSN
-227 DGNGTRIET
+227 GTQIET
-236 DTNSDYWTDLRD
+236 GTNSDYWTDLR
-248 TLQILVG
+248 TSLEMLIG

-269 LVTVRAYPKELKAVR
+269 LVTIRAYPKELKAVR
-284 EFLSQSES
+284 EFLSQSET

-308 LSEGY
+308 LNEGY

-322 TASWDGNKGIPTVAQ
+322 SASWDGNKGITGGSSLSPTQ
-337 PILTA
+337 LPTTPNQIFTA
-342 PGSDPAYKL
+342 L
-351 LNGAGSLGTSL
+351 
-362 VGATNPI
+362 
-369 FKAIGGGAGFTIT
+369 GGGAGFKIS

-424 YVTNA
+424 FVTKA
-429 STTITTTPT
+429 STTITSNSS
-438 GTDKTPN
+438 GVSDRTPN
-445 VELTPFFSGIA
+445 VELTPFFSGIS

-464 EDGKVLLHI
+464 EEGKVLLHI

-479 TEEQNKVIDMGTT
+479 TEEQNKVIDMGTS
-492 GGKLQLPLAKSS
+492 GGRLELPLAKSS

-543 PWVGEAFTNRRESTK
+543 PWIGEAFTNRRESTK

-578 ELQRSSELL
+578 ELKRSADLL

>member
-1 MGGARFVEFNCKS
+1 
-14 GRTNYMKKHH
+14 MKKHH
-24 LCLISVA
+24 FCLLPLALAVA
-31 VLTAGCTSY
+31 ACTSY
-40 RHPEPVQAKDALRHA
+40 QHPEPVQAKDALKQA
-55 MTEQSKAGALT
+55 MNEQTPTAPLT
-66 SVPKSVQSE
+66 TLPPSVQSE

-80 RPPQAISMP
+80 RPQQPLAVP
-89 EPRLRIAAH
+89 EKRLRIAAH

-125 QISVE
+125 AISVE

-135 LTEVLAVVGD
+135 LQEALATVGD

-174 LMMSRRGLSRTSV
+174 LMMARRGLSRTSV
-187 STGGVASNDSNSSN
+187 STGGVTANDNN
-201 NNNFDNANGSTNN
+201 NNGNNNFDSSGNN
-214 NTSNRSSNGGSGS
+214 NGGNNNLGSSNGDNGNGNNS
-227 DGNGTRIET
+227 NGTRIET
-236 DTNSDYWTDLRD
+236 DSNNDYWTDLRD
-248 TLQILVG
+248 ALQTLIG
-255 SGDGRAVIT
+255 TGEGRAVIT

-284 EFLSQSES
+284 EFLDQSGE

-303 ILEVA
+303 ILEVS
-308 LSEGY
+308 LNEGY

-322 TASWDGNKGIPTVAQ
+322 SASWDGNKGIT
-337 PILTA
+337 
-342 PGSDPAYKL
+342 G
-351 LNGAGSLGTSL
+351 GGSLLDS
-362 VGATNPI
+362 PI
-369 FKAIGGGAGFTIT
+369 ASTPNQIFRALGGGAGFTIS

-389 VNLLKTQG
+389 VSLLKTQG

-424 YVTNA
+424 FVTNA
-429 STTITTTPT
+429 STTTTTSGNSAPIV
-438 GTDKTPN
+438 TPN

-464 EDGKVLLHI
+464 EAGRVLLHI

-479 TEEQNKVIDMGTT
+479 TEEQNKTINVCTADP
-492 GGKLQLPLAKSS
+492 LVLPLAKSA

-572 KDTWQN
+572 KDTWQQ

>member
-1 MGGARFVEFNCKS
+1 
-14 GRTNYMKKHH
+14 MKKHH
-24 LCLISVA
+24 FCLLPLALA
-31 VLTAGCTSY
+31 VAGCTTY
-40 RHPEPVQAKDALRHA
+40 KHPEPVQAKDALKQA
-55 MTEQSKAGALT
+55 MAEQNPTAPLT
-66 SVPKSVQSE
+66 TLPPSVQSE

-80 RPPQAISMP
+80 RPSQPMAVP
-89 EPRLRIAAH
+89 EKRLRIAAH

-125 QISVE
+125 SISVE

-135 LTEVLAVVGD
+135 LQEALATVGD

-174 LMMSRRGLSRTSV
+174 LMMARRGLSRTSV
-187 STGGVASNDSNSSN
+187 STGGVTANDNNNNGN
-201 NNNFDNANGSTNN
+201 NNNFDNGLNNSSSGNN
-214 NTSNRSSNGGSGS
+214 NFGSSSNGDNNSNS
-227 DGNGTRIET
+227 NGTRIET
-236 DTNSDYWTDLRD
+236 DSNNDYWTDLRD
-248 TLQILVG
+248 SLQTLIG
-255 SGDGRAVIT
+255 SGEGRAIIT

-284 EFLSQSES
+284 EFLDQSGE

-303 ILEVA
+303 ILEVS
-308 LSEGY
+308 LNEGY

-322 TASWDGNKGIPTVAQ
+322 SATWDGNKGIT
-337 PILTA
+337 
-342 PGSDPAYKL
+342 G
-351 LNGAGSLGTSL
+351 GGSLLPS
-362 VGATNPI
+362 PI
-369 FKAIGGGAGFTIT
+369 GKTPNQIFRALGGGAGFTIS

-389 VNLLKTQG
+389 VSLLKTQG

-424 YVTNA
+424 FVTNA
-429 STTITTTPT
+429 STTTTTSGNSAPIV
-438 GTDKTPN
+438 TPN

-464 EDGKVLLHI
+464 EAGRVLLHI

-479 TEEQNKVIDMGTT
+479 TEEQSKTINVGTADP
-492 GGKLQLPLAKSS
+492 LVLPLAKSS

-518 IIVIGGLMKTDKQEI
+518 IVVIGGLMKTDKQEI

-572 KDTWQN
+572 KDTWQK

>member
-1 MGGARFVEFNCKS
+1 
-14 GRTNYMKKHH
+14 MKKHH
-24 LCLISVA
+24 LCLISAA

-55 MTEQSKAGALT
+55 MTEQNKGGALT

-187 STGGVASNDSNSSN
+187 STGGVASNDNNSSN
-201 NNNFDNANGSTNN
+201 NNNFDNANNSANNSTNN
-214 NTSNRSSNGGSGS
+214 STSNRSSNGNSNS
-227 DGNGTRIET
+227 DSNGTRIET

-248 TLQILVG
+248 TLQTLIG

-269 LVTVRAYPKELKAVR
+269 LVTIRAYPKELKAVR
-284 EFLSQSES
+284 EFLNQSES

-308 LSEGY
+308 LNEGY

-322 TASWDGNKGIPTVAQ
+322 SASWDGNKGIT
-337 PILTA
+337 
-342 PGSDPAYKL
+342 G
-351 LNGAGSLGTSL
+351 GGSLTPSTI
-362 VGATNPI
+362 ANTPNQI
-369 FKAIGGGAGFTIT
+369 FSALGGGAGFKIS

-424 YVTNA
+424 FVTNA
-429 STTITTTPT
+429 STTTTTS
-438 GTDKTPN
+438 GTSAPIVTPN

-464 EDGKVLLHI
+464 EEGKVLLHI

-479 TEEQNKVIDMGTT
+479 TEEQKKTIDVGTADP
-492 GGKLQLPLAKSS
+492 LILPLAKSS

>member
-1 MGGARFVEFNCKS
+1 
-14 GRTNYMKKHH
+14 MKKHR
-24 LCLISVA
+24 LCLITVA
-31 VLTAGCTSY
+31 MMAAGCTTY
-40 RHPEPVQAKDALRHA
+40 QHPEPTQAKDALKQA
-55 MTEQSKAGALT
+55 MNDQQKQAAPLTAL
-66 SVPKSVQSE
+66 PKSVQSE

-80 RPPQAISMP
+80 RPQMPVGMP
-89 EPRLRIAAH
+89 EKRLRIAAH
-98 DVDAVEFFGS
+98 DVEAVEFFGS

-125 QISVE
+125 LVSVE

-135 LTEVLAVVGD
+135 LPEVLAVVGD

-153 KGNVFHVYPA
+153 KGNVFHIYPA

-187 STGGVASNDSNSSN
+187 STGGVTANDSNNDSNGSFDNSSN
-201 NNNFDNANGSTNN
+201 N
-214 NTSNRSSNGGSGS
+214 SSNNSSSNNSSGDS
-227 DGNGTRIET
+227 SNGTRIET

-248 TLQILVG
+248 SLQTLIG

-269 LVTVRAYPKELKAVR
+269 LVTIRAYPKELKAVR

-303 ILEVA
+303 IIEVA
-308 LSEGY
+308 LNEGY

-322 TASWDGNKGIPTVAQ
+322 SASWDGNKGITGGGSADTSPLPTTPNQ
-337 PILTA
+337 
-342 PGSDPAYKL
+342 
-351 LNGAGSLGTSL
+351 
-362 VGATNPI
+362 I
-369 FKAIGGGAGFTIT
+369 FSALGGGAGFKIS

-424 YVTNA
+424 FVTNA
-429 STTITTTPT
+429 STTTVTST
-438 GTDKTPN
+438 GTAEPIVTPN

-464 EDGKVLLHI
+464 EEGRVLLHI

-479 TEEQNKVIDMGTT
+479 TEEQKKIINVGTA
-492 GGKLQLPLAKSS
+492 KPLELPLAKSS

-558 KVELVILLKPTVVE
+558 KVELVIMLKPTVVE

-587 DKWYPPKG
+587 DKWYPAKG

>member
-1 MGGARFVEFNCKS
+1 
-14 GRTNYMKKHH
+14 MKKNH

-31 VLTAGCTSY
+31 VLAAGCTSY
-40 RHPEPVQAKDALRHA
+40 RHPEPVQAKDALKHA
-55 MTEQSKAGALT
+55 MTEQNKVGALAT
-66 SVPKSVQSE
+66 VPKSVQSE
-75 LLQLN
+75 LLQMN

-89 EPRLRIAAH
+89 EQRLRIAAH
-98 DVDAVEFFGS
+98 DVEAVEFFGS

-116 VAVHPGVAG
+116 VAVHPGVG
-125 QISVE
+125 GLVSVE

-135 LTEVLAVVGD
+135 LPEVLAVVGD

-187 STGGVASNDSNSSN
+187 STGGVTANDNNSNNSSV
-201 NNNFDNANGSTNN
+201 DNANGNSSGSNN
-214 NTSNRSSNGGSGS
+214 SSNGSSGS
-227 DGNGTRIET
+227 NSSNGTRIET
-236 DTNSDYWTDLRD
+236 DTNSDYWTDLR
-248 TLQILVG
+248 TSLEMLIG

-269 LVTVRAYPKELKAVR
+269 LVTIRAYPKELKAVR
-284 EFLSQSES
+284 EFLSQSET

-308 LSEGY
+308 LNEGY

-322 TASWDGNKGIPTVAQ
+322 SASWDGNKGITGGSSLAPTQ
-337 PILTA
+337 LPTTPNQIFTA
-342 PGSDPAYKL
+342 L
-351 LNGAGSLGTSL
+351 
-362 VGATNPI
+362 
-369 FKAIGGGAGFTIT
+369 GGGAGFKIS

-424 YVTNA
+424 FVTNA
-429 STTITTTPT
+429 TTTITSTTT
-438 GTDKTPN
+438 GTERTPN

-464 EDGKVLLHI
+464 EEGRVLLHI

-479 TEEQNKVIDMGTT
+479 TEEQNKTIDLGTT
-492 GGKLQLPLAKSS
+492 GGKMTLPLAKSS

-543 PWVGEAFTNRRESTK
+543 PWIGEAFTNRRESTK

-578 ELQRSSELL
+578 ELKRSADLL

>member
-1 MGGARFVEFNCKS
+1 
-14 GRTNYMKKHH
+14 MKKHR
-24 LCLISVA
+24 LCLITVA
-31 VLTAGCTSY
+31 MMAAGCTTY
-40 RHPEPVQAKDALRHA
+40 QHPEPTQAKDALKQA
-55 MTEQSKAGALT
+55 MNDQQKQAAPLTAL
-66 SVPKSVQSE
+66 PKSVQSE

-80 RPPQAISMP
+80 RPQMPVGMP
-89 EPRLRIAAH
+89 EKRLRIAAH
-98 DVDAVEFFGS
+98 DVEAVEFFGS

-125 QISVE
+125 LVSVE

-135 LTEVLAVVGD
+135 LPEVLAVVGD

-153 KGNVFHVYPA
+153 KGNVFHIYPA

-187 STGGVASNDSNSSN
+187 STGGVTANDSNNDSNGSFDNSSSN
-201 NNNFDNANGSTNN
+201 NS
-214 NTSNRSSNGGSGS
+214 TSNSSGS
-227 DGNGTRIET
+227 NSSGDSSNGTRIET

-248 TLQILVG
+248 SLQTLIG

-269 LVTVRAYPKELKAVR
+269 LVTIRAYPKELKAVR

-303 ILEVA
+303 IIEVA
-308 LSEGY
+308 LNEGY

-322 TASWDGNKGIPTVAQ
+322 SASWDGNKGITGGGSADTSQLPTTPNQ
-337 PILTA
+337 
-342 PGSDPAYKL
+342 
-351 LNGAGSLGTSL
+351 
-362 VGATNPI
+362 I
-369 FKAIGGGAGFTIT
+369 FSALGGGAGFKIS

-424 YVTNA
+424 FVTNA
-429 STTITTTPT
+429 STTTVTST
-438 GTDKTPN
+438 GTAEPIVTPN

-464 EDGKVLLHI
+464 EEGRVLLHI

-479 TEEQNKVIDMGTT
+479 TEEQKKIINVGTA
-492 GGKLQLPLAKSS
+492 KPLELPLAKSS

-558 KVELVILLKPTVVE
+558 KVELVIMLKPTVVE

-587 DKWYPPKG
+587 DKWYPAKG

>member
-1 MGGARFVEFNCKS
+1 
-14 GRTNYMKKHH
+14 MKKHR
-24 LCLISVA
+24 LCLITVA
-31 VLTAGCTSY
+31 MMAAGCTTY
-40 RHPEPVQAKDALRHA
+40 QHPEPTQAKDALKQA
-55 MTEQSKAGALT
+55 MNDQQKQAAPLTAL
-66 SVPKSVQSE
+66 PKSVQSE

-80 RPPQAISMP
+80 RPQMPVGMP
-89 EPRLRIAAH
+89 EKRLRIAAH
-98 DVDAVEFFGS
+98 DVEAVEFFGS

-125 QISVE
+125 LVSVE

-135 LTEVLAVVGD
+135 LPEVLAVVGD

-153 KGNVFHVYPA
+153 KGNVFHIYPA

-187 STGGVASNDSNSSN
+187 STGGVTANDSNNDSNGSFDNSSSN
-201 NNNFDNANGSTNN
+201 NSTNN
-214 NTSNRSSNGGSGS
+214 SSSNNSSGDS
-227 DGNGTRIET
+227 SNGTRIET

-248 TLQILVG
+248 SLQTLIG

-269 LVTVRAYPKELKAVR
+269 LVTIRAYPKELKAVR
-284 EFLSQSES
+284 EFLNQSES

-303 ILEVA
+303 IIEVA
-308 LSEGY
+308 LNEGY

-322 TASWDGNKGIPTVAQ
+322 SASWDGNKGIT
-337 PILTA
+337 
-342 PGSDPAYKL
+342 G
-351 LNGAGSLGTSL
+351 GGSLADTQL
-362 VGATNPI
+362 PTTPNQI
-369 FKAIGGGAGFTIT
+369 FSALGGGAGFKIS

-424 YVTNA
+424 FVTNA
-429 STTITTTPT
+429 STTTVTST
-438 GTDKTPN
+438 GTAEPIVTPN

-464 EDGKVLLHI
+464 EEGRVLLHI

-479 TEEQNKVIDMGTT
+479 TEEQKKIINVGTA
-492 GGKLQLPLAKSS
+492 KPLELPLAKSS

-558 KVELVILLKPTVVE
+558 KVELVIMLKPTVVE

-587 DKWYPPKG
+587 DKWYPAKG

>member
-1 MGGARFVEFNCKS
+1 
-14 GRTNYMKKHH
+14 MKKHR
-24 LCLISVA
+24 LCLITVA
-31 VLTAGCTSY
+31 MMAAGCTTY
-40 RHPEPVQAKDALRHA
+40 QHPEPTQAKDALKQA
-55 MTEQSKAGALT
+55 MNEQQKQAAPLTAL
-66 SVPKSVQSE
+66 PKSVQSE

-80 RPPQAISMP
+80 RLQMPVGMP
-89 EPRLRIAAH
+89 EKRLRIAAH
-98 DVDAVEFFGS
+98 DVEAVEFFGS

-125 QISVE
+125 LVSVE

-135 LTEVLAVVGD
+135 LPEVLAVVGD

-153 KGNVFHVYPA
+153 KGNVFHIYPA

-187 STGGVASNDSNSSN
+187 STGGVTANDSNNSSDSSFESASN
-201 NNNFDNANGSTNN
+201 NNSGSNSS
-214 NTSNRSSNGGSGS
+214 TSNNSSGDNN
-227 DGNGTRIET
+227 NGTRIET

-248 TLQILVG
+248 SLQTLIG
-255 SGDGRAVIT
+255 TGDGRAVIT

-269 LVTVRAYPKELKAVR
+269 LVTIRAYPKELKAVR
-284 EFLSQSES
+284 EFLTQSES

-303 ILEVA
+303 IIEVA
-308 LSEGY
+308 LNEGY

-322 TASWDGNKGIPTVAQ
+322 SASWDGNKGITGGQ
-337 PILTA
+337 
-342 PGSDPAYKL
+342 
-351 LNGAGSLGTSL
+351 SLANTQLPS
-362 VGATNPI
+362 TPNQI
-369 FKAIGGGAGFTIT
+369 FSALGGGAGFKIS

-429 STTITTTPT
+429 STTITTTST

-464 EDGKVLLHI
+464 EEGKVLLHI

-479 TEEQNKVIDMGTT
+479 TEEQNKVIDMGTS

-558 KVELVILLKPTVVE
+558 KVELVIMLKPTVVE

-587 DKWYPPKG
+587 DKWYPAKG

>member
-135 LTEVLAVVGD
+135 LSEVLGVVGD

-187 STGGVASNDSNSSN
+187 STGGVTSNDNNNSN

-214 NTSNRSSNGGSGS
+214 STSNRSSNGSSGS

-248 TLQILVG
+248 TLQTLIG

-284 EFLSQSES
+284 EFLNQSEN

-308 LSEGY
+308 LNEGY

-322 TASWDGNKGIPTVAQ
+322 SASWDGNKGIT
-337 PILTA
+337 
-342 PGSDPAYKL
+342 G
-351 LNGAGSLGTSL
+351 GGSLAPTQLPS
-362 VGATNPI
+362 TPNQI
-369 FKAIGGGAGFTIT
+369 FSALGGGAGFKIS

-424 YVTNA
+424 FVTNA
-429 STTITTTPT
+429 STTTVTST
-438 GTDKTPN
+438 GTAEPIVTPN

-464 EDGKVLLHI
+464 EEGKVLLHI

-479 TEEQNKVIDMGTT
+479 TEEQKKIINVGTA
-492 GGKLQLPLAKSS
+492 KPLELPLAKSS

>member
-1 MGGARFVEFNCKS
+1 
-14 GRTNYMKKHH
+14 MKTHR
-24 LCLISVA
+24 LCLITVA
-31 VLTAGCTSY
+31 MMAAGCTTY
-40 RHPEPVQAKDALRHA
+40 QHPEPTQAKDALKHA
-55 MTEQSKAGALT
+55 MNEQQKQAAPLT
-66 SVPKSVQSE
+66 TLPKSVQSE

-80 RPPQAISMP
+80 RPQMPVGMP
-89 EPRLRIAAH
+89 EKRLRIAAN
-98 DVDAVEFFGS
+98 DVEAVEFFGS

-125 QISVE
+125 LVSVE

-135 LTEVLAVVGD
+135 LPEVLAVVGD

-153 KGNVFHVYPA
+153 KGNIFHIYPA

-187 STGGVASNDSNSSN
+187 STGGVTANDSNNGSNNGSLDNSSN
-201 NNNFDNANGSTNN
+201 NSSTN
-214 NTSNRSSNGGSGS
+214 SSSSSSSGS
-227 DGNGTRIET
+227 DNSNGTRIET

-248 TLQILVG
+248 SLQTLIG

-269 LVTVRAYPKELKAVR
+269 LVTIRAYPKELKAVR
-284 EFLSQSES
+284 EFLTQSES

-303 ILEVA
+303 IIEVA
-308 LSEGY
+308 LNEGY

-322 TASWDGNKGIPTVAQ
+322 SASWDGNKGITGGGSAANSQLPTTPNQ
-337 PILTA
+337 
-342 PGSDPAYKL
+342 
-351 LNGAGSLGTSL
+351 
-362 VGATNPI
+362 I
-369 FKAIGGGAGFTIT
+369 FSALGGGAGFKIS

-424 YVTNA
+424 FVTNA
-429 STTITTTPT
+429 STSTTTST
-438 GTDKTPN
+438 GAEPIVTPN

-464 EDGKVLLHI
+464 EEGRVLLHI

-479 TEEQNKVIDMGTT
+479 TEEQKKIIKVGTAEP
-492 GGKLQLPLAKSS
+492 LELPLAKSS

-543 PWVGEAFTNRRESTK
+543 PWIGEAFTNRRESTK
-558 KVELVILLKPTVVE
+558 KVELVIMLKPTVVE

-578 ELQRSSELL
+578 ELKRSSDLL
-587 DKWYPPKG
+587 DKWYPAKG

>member
-1 MGGARFVEFNCKS
+1 
-14 GRTNYMKKHH
+14 MKKHPF
-24 LCLISVA
+24 CLLPLALA
-31 VLTAGCTSY
+31 VAGCTTY
-40 RHPEPVQAKDALRHA
+40 RHPEPVQAKDALKQA
-55 MTEQSKAGALT
+55 MSEQSPTAPLT
-66 SVPKSVQSE
+66 SLPPSVQSE

-80 RPPQAISMP
+80 RPQQPMTIP
-89 EPRLRIAAH
+89 EKRMRIAAH

-125 QISVE
+125 VISVE

-135 LTEVLAVVGD
+135 LQEALATVGD

-174 LMMSRRGLSRTSV
+174 LMMARRGLSRTSV
-187 STGGVASNDSNSSN
+187 STGGVTANDNNNGN
-201 NNNFDNANGSTNN
+201 NNNFDNGLNNSGNN
-214 NTSNRSSNGGSGS
+214 NSQGNTASGDNNTNS
-227 DGNGTRIET
+227 NGTRIET
-236 DTNSDYWTDLRD
+236 DSNNDYWTDLRD
-248 TLQILVG
+248 ALQTLIG
-255 SGDGRAVIT
+255 TGEGRAVIT

-284 EFLSQSES
+284 EFLDQSGE

-303 ILEVA
+303 ILEVS
-308 LSEGY
+308 LNEGY

-322 TASWDGNKGIPTVAQ
+322 SASWDGGKGIT
-337 PILTA
+337 
-342 PGSDPAYKL
+342 G
-351 LNGAGSLGTSL
+351 GGSLLDS
-362 VGATNPI
+362 PI
-369 FKAIGGGAGFTIT
+369 ANTPNQIFRALGGGAGFTIS

-389 VNLLKTQG
+389 VSLLKTQG

-424 YVTNA
+424 FVTNA
-429 STTITTTPT
+429 STTTTTS
-438 GTDKTPN
+438 GTSAPIVTPN

-464 EDGKVLLHI
+464 EQGKVLLHI

-479 TEEQNKVIDMGTT
+479 TEEQSKTISVGTADP
-492 GGKLQLPLAKSS
+492 LVLPLAKSS

-518 IIVIGGLMKTDKQEI
+518 IIVIGGLMKTDRQEI

-543 PWVGEAFTNRRESTK
+543 PWVGEAFTNRRESNR

-572 KDTWQN
+572 KDTWQK